1 MALFLNDFLSHY
13 YVLLAEPILLI
24 ALIARIWTF
33 DAAITGSY
41 KWTADICPRVFQTW
55 SLAEHMRTWGRFDE
69 RVGRVERT
77 TRADRTGIRWLDTS
91 TAGNTS
97 ITSKIGRQ
105 NKAINVIEKCISVQE
120 WVSFLKEGVCRIC
133 VASPQKEEKTIKIPL
148 FHFSL

>member
-1 MALFLNDFLSHY
+1 MIP
-13 YVLLAEPILLI
+13 LAEPILLI

-41 KWTADICPRVFQTW
+41 KLTADICPRVFQTW
-55 SLAEHMRTWGRFDE
+55 SLAEGMRTWKRFDE

-105 NKAINVIEKCISVQE
+105 NKATNVIEKCICVQE
-120 WVSFLKEGVCRIC
+120 
-133 VASPQKEEKTIKIPL
+133 
-148 FHFSL
+148 SL

>member
-1 MALFLNDFLSHY
+1 MALFLNDFLSHSY
-13 YVLLAEPILLI
+13 IPLAEPILLI

-41 KWTADICPRVFQTW
+41 KLTADICPRVFQTW
-55 SLAEHMRTWGRFDE
+55 SLAEGMRTWGRFDE

-77 TRADRTGIRWLDTS
+77 TRADRSGIRWLDTS

-120 WVSFLKEGVCRIC
+120 GACRIC
-133 VASPQKEEKTIKIPL
+133 VAGPQKEEKTTQIPL

>member
-1 MALFLNDFLSHY
+1 
-13 YVLLAEPILLI
+13 
-24 ALIARIWTF
+24 
-33 DAAITGSY
+33 
-41 KWTADICPRVFQTW
+41 
-55 SLAEHMRTWGRFDE
+55 MRTWGRFDE

-105 NKAINVIEKCISVQE
+105 NKAIDVIEKCISVQE
-120 WVSFLKEGVCRIC
+120 WVSFLKEGACRRC
-133 VASPQKEEKTIKIPL
+133 GAGPQKEEKTTKIPL

>member
-1 MALFLNDFLSHY
+1 MALFLNDFLSFSY
-13 YVLLAEPILLI
+13 IPLAEPILLI
-24 ALIARIWTF
+24 ALIPRIWTF
-33 DAAITGSY
+33 DAAITGSC
-41 KWTADICPRVFQTW
+41 KWTADICPWVFQTW

-120 WVSFLKEGVCRIC
+120 WVSFLKKGACRIC
-133 VASPQKEEKTIKIPL
+133 VAGPQKEEKTTQIPL
-148 FHFSL
+148 IHFSL